1 MNVGCKIAVGTRSV
15 ACLPV
20 IICRVHEWN
29 PKSFCKRISSMRTI
43 FIAFIGLLHFQAFAQ
58 DSLRYNEAYT
68 LRYENDLF
76 AGTDRY
82 YSQGIFLQYDHLD
95 INLKWLNKFFFRVPD
110 IQRSLQT
117 GIAQKVYT
125 PSSITSD
132 SLLPGDRPYAATY
145 GYTARF
151 TSRSKS
157 KNYSLSWSLNTG
169 WIGKPAFGKEMQTA
183 IHRWTNNNKP
193 RGWQHQLNNC
203 LHVNLSFGAVKTWFT
218 KTKWLRLETASLTT
232 LGTLTNETRASGMLK
247 LGYITEGKYFLLYY
261 NPEVRAVLYDGTL
274 QGALFAKPSE
284 ARIASNEI
292 TRLVSEQELGF
303 RMLWGKISFTAY
315 GHFQSKLFRSAS
327 NHAWGGIGLGYYFGK

>member
-1 MNVGCKIAVGTRSV
+1 MRIILIVLFGLWNVGV
-15 ACLPV
+15 
-20 IICRVHEWN
+20 
-29 PKSFCKRISSMRTI
+29 
-43 FIAFIGLLHFQAFAQ
+43 FAQ
-58 DSLRYNEAYT
+58 DSLRYKEAYT
-68 LRYENDLF
+68 IRYENDLF

-110 IQRSLQT
+110 MQRGLQT

-132 SLLPGDRPYAATY
+132 SLLLGDRPYAATY

-169 WIGKPAFGKEMQTA
+169 WIGKPAFGKETQTA

-193 RGWQHQLNNC
+193 RGWQHQLNNG
-203 LHVNLSFGAVKTWFT
+203 LHVNLSFGAVKTFFATTRWIRAEAGSFT
-218 KTKWLRLETASLTT
+218 TI
-232 LGTLTNETRASGMLK
+232 GNLTNETRASGMLK
-247 LGYITEGKYFLLYY
+247 LGYITEGKYFLVYY

-274 QGALFAKPSE
+274 QGAIFAKPSE
-284 ARIASNEI
+284 ARIASKDI
-292 TRLVSEQELGF
+292 SRLVSEQEFGF
-303 RMLWGKISFTAY
+303 KMLWGRITFAAY
-315 GHFQSKLFRSAS
+315 GHFQSKLFRNAG
-327 NHAWGGIGLGYYFGK
+327 NHAWGGASIGYLFGK